1 MPSRIADS
9 VQDCDV
15 YKRMVPTGGDTLPRC
30 LLDEALEPRD
40 EVLSDT
46 EAQQW
51 AANITGIANDPW
63 HR

>member
-1 MPSRIADS
+1 M
-9 VQDCDV
+9 